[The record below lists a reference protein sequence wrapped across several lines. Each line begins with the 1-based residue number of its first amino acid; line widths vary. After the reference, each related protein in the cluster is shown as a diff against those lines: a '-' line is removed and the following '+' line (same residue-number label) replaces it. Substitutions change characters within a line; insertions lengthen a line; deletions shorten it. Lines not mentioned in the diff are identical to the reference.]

1 MSGLR
6 PAALPAVLPSD
17 TKDEEART
25 MNRRTFLYSG
35 AVASATLAMP
45 RSARLFA
52 STGSGWRTFEVTTRV
67 EVLSPSG
74 TTLVWLPAALLNETR
89 YQRTLSN
96 TFQAEGGT
104 ADLVVNREDG
114 YGIVTAKFREG
125 ARPVLT
131 LTSKVMTRD
140 VEVD

>member
-1 MSGLR
+1 
-6 PAALPAVLPSD
+6 
-17 TKDEEART
+17 

-35 AVASATLAMP
+35 AVASATLALP
-45 RSARLFA
+45 RSARVFA
-52 STGSGWRTFEVTTRV
+52 STGGSVWRTFEVTTRV

-74 TTLVWLPAALLNETR
+74 TTFVWLPAALLNETR

-104 ADLVVNREDG
+104 ADLVVNKEDE
-114 YGIVTAKFREG
+114 YGIVAAKFEEG

-140 VEVD
+140 LEVDVKKPGRPPKADSAELQKFLQPT